1 MSTTVRETLLGR
13 VGERSFVDV
22 FHETCDAHGDEP
34 ALVEHTANGLSVRTW
49 HDYRREALALAVG
62 LRSLGVQPGSH
73 VALMV
78 SNRPEHVIADVATLL
93 AGAVP
98 TSIYLSLAE
107 EQLLHVAGDCQATVA
122 VVDDA
127 AMLERWLAVRD
138 RLHDLRVLIVID
150 PPEGELPDRV
160 MSLAQVRALGED
172 ADAAQHSELEHLRAQ
187 LRQDQPVTLIYT
199 SGTTG
204 PPKGAV
210 ITHRNVLYQLEALST
225 IFDLQPGQRI
235 ISYLPLAHIAERVVS
250 HYLGIGRALTVY
262 FVRDIS
268 ELLTTLQGARPQLLF
283 GVPRVWEK
291 MHTRLLDRVE
301 DTERAFERTLA
312 RRALA
317 VGQATAR
324 LRLAGEQVPPRL
336 RLQHALLDR
345 LVLAKVRH
353 GLGLDRIAYV
363 ASGAAP
369 LDPELMVFFAG
380 LGLEVLDVYGLT
392 ETTAVV
398 SCNRPGRA
406 RPGTVGLPLP
416 GTEVRTAADGEI
428 LVRGPHVFAGY
439 HGRPEA
445 TREVIDPDG
454 WLSTGDLG
462 RIDDDGLLHVT
473 GRRKDLLIT
482 SGGKNISASL
492 IEDAVRNRSPII
504 AQTCVVGDRRP
515 YVTAL
520 IALDADALAD
530 WTQRHGLPAMG
541 VAEAATTSEVV
552 AEVERAVAETNRR
565 LARPEQIKRW
575 TIVPVEWTVDT
586 GEITPTQ
593 KLKRSE
599 VHDHFPEL
607 ITELYEQQA

>member
-1 MSTTVRETLLGR
+1 MSTTVREALLGR
-13 VGERSFVDV
+13 VGERTVVDL
-22 FHETCDAHGDEP
+22 FHETCDAHGQQP
-34 ALVEHTANGLSVRTW
+34 ALIEHTADGLVVRSW
-49 HDYRREALALAVG
+49 QAYRREALALAVG
-62 LRSLGVQPGSH
+62 LRALGVEPGGH

-78 SNRPEHVIADVATLL
+78 GNRPEHVIGDVATLL

-98 TSIYLSLAE
+98 TSIYLSLSE
-107 EQLLHVAGDCQATVA
+107 EQLVHVAGDCQAVVA
-122 VVDDA
+122 VVDDE

-138 RLHDLRVLIVID
+138 QLDHLRTLIVID
-150 PPEGELPDRV
+150 PPTGELPDGV
-160 MSLAQVRALGED
+160 MSLAQVRALGQD
-172 ADAAQHSELEHLRAQ
+172 PDPAQLAELEGIRSG
-187 LRQDQPVTLIYT
+187 LRQDGPVTLIYT

-204 PPKGAV
+204 APKGAV

-225 IFDLQPGQRI
+225 VFDLQAGQRV

-250 HYLGIGRALTVY
+250 HYLGIGHALTVY

-268 ELLTTLQGARPQLLF
+268 EILHTLQGARPQLLF

-301 DTERAFERTLA
+301 DTERALERRLA
-312 RRALA
+312 RRALE

-324 LRLAGEQVPPRL
+324 RRLADQRVPTGL
-336 RLQHALLDR
+336 RAQHALLDR
-345 LVLAKVRH
+345 LVLAKIRH

-398 SCNRPGRA
+398 ACNHPGRA
-406 RPGTVGLPLP
+406 RPGTVGFPLP
-416 GTEVRTAADGEI
+416 GTEVRTADDGEI

-439 HGRPEA
+439 HGRDEA
-445 TREVIDPDG
+445 TREVLAPDG
-454 WLSTGDLG
+454 WLATGDLG
-462 RIDDDGLLHVT
+462 HVDDEGYLHVT
-473 GRRKDLLIT
+473 GRRKDLLVT
-482 SGGKNISASL
+482 AGGKNISPSL

-504 AQTCVVGDRRP
+504 AQVCVVGDRRP
-515 YVTAL
+515 YVSAL

-530 WTQRHGLPAMG
+530 WTQRHGLPSTGIAR
-541 VAEAATTSEVV
+541 AAAVPEIV
-552 AEVERAVAETNRR
+552 AEVERAVTEANRG
-565 LARPEQIKRW
+565 LSRPEQIKRW

-593 KLKRSE
+593 KLRRTE
-599 VHDHFPEL
+599 VLDNFPDL
-607 ITELYEQQA
+607 VSELYEQQA